1 MLHRMV
7 HGGLTPIVKVITNG
21 DYRENLD
28 IGVYDDNHIYIKS
41 DPRATEPKH
50 VMSYAISKGVTSRV
64 HIYVRETE
72 NHSLEIV
79 SIKPY

>member
-1 MLHRMV
+1 MM
-7 HGGLTPIVKVITNG
+7 II
-21 DYRENLD
+21 
-28 IGVYDDNHIYIKS
+28 IYIKS